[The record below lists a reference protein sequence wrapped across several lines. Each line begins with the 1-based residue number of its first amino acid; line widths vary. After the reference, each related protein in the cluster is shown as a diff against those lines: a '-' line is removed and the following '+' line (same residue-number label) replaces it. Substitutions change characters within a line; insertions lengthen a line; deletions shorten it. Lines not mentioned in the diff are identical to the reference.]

1 MREANDLNVKI
12 GQKIIQIR
20 QDKGIRQ
27 VDLAINTNI
36 DDGSLR
42 RIESGKTNPTLKTL
56 EKIASGL
63 GVPLKE
69 LLDFED

>member
-1 MREANDLNVKI
+1 MREANDINVKI

-20 QDKGIRQ
+20 KDKGIRQ
-27 VDLAINTNI
+27 VDLAVNTNI

-63 GVPLKE
+63 GVPLKD
-69 LLDFED
+69 LLDFGE

>member
-1 MREANDLNVKI
+1 MREANDINVKI

-20 QDKGIRQ
+20 KDKGIRQ
-27 VDLAINTNI
+27 VDLAVNTNI

-63 GVPLKE
+63 GVPLKD
-69 LLDFED
+69 LLDF